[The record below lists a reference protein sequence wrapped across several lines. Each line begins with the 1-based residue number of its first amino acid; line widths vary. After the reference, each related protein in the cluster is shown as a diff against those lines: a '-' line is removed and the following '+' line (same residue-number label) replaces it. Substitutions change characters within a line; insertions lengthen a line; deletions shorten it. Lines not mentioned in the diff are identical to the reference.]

1 MKSPPARRL
10 RTKTSEMELLKLQ
23 TQVNGRV
30 QPSAPA
36 QEKEQLP
43 KPGTLP
49 TPAVQEHKQFSLV
62 EVSSEEG
69 RQAALK
75 CHMGTGTFV
84 REEGFVKERLWNFEV
99 HRCRSFLL
107 TSDQACL
114 AAVTLR
120 VNPYIGWRKS
130 WVQVA
135 NMSAAQERRGYGRML
150 FRAVE
155 ELLLR
160 EGVDVLALYPAA
172 WPQAPNGKAPKFWS
186 AMGFHEADGSFL
198 PPEELVPFNHG
209 GPLWP
214 EVTGATPLARFEKRI
229 AAADAVRRSPSELR
243 FGDLIGKNRPHIWQE
258 EMWRPNGCVNMAA
271 VNLDVLPPPITSP
284 PPPKATPQ
292 PKVKA
297 ERAPKPLPPR
307 RQQPPRACKPVR
319 EEPPKPTPQPKVKAE
334 RVLPPR
340 RQQPPRACKRE
351 EPPAPPKRA
360 APAPTAPTAPIER
373 AKQRVAPSVTGAV
386 AVAPA
391 PPTGPRARA
400 AARAPTQSLPAPPQ
414 TTPVQRTRAPR
425 VQISAPELV
434 TPQSLPKRK
443 ADALTPAPVC
453 HTPVLGLLGSQ
464 SLLKR
469 RRVQ

>member
-1 MKSPPARRL
+1 MKSTPARRL
-10 RTKTSEMELLKLQ
+10 RTKTSELELFKLQ
-23 TQVNGRV
+23 ARVNGRV

-36 QEKEQLP
+36 QEMEQLP
-43 KPGTLP
+43 KPELP

-62 EVSSEEG
+62 EVSNEEE
-69 RQAALK
+69 RLAAFK
-75 CHMGTGTFV
+75 CHMDKETFV
-84 REEGFVKERLWNFEV
+84 NEEHFVKERLWNSQV

-120 VNPYIGWRKS
+120 VNPYVGWRKS
-130 WVQVA
+130 WAQVA
-135 NMSAAQERRGYGRML
+135 NVSAAQERRGYGRML

-155 ELLLR
+155 DLLLR
-160 EGVDVLALYPAA
+160 EGVDVLALYPA
-172 WPQAPNGKAPKFWS
+172 PNDQAPKFWS
-186 AMGFHEADGSFL
+186 AMGFHKADGSFL
-198 PPEELVPFNHG
+198 PPEELVPVYHG

-214 EVTGATPLARFEKRI
+214 ELTGDMLPLDRFEKRI

-243 FGDLIGKNRPHIWQE
+243 FDDLIGKNRPHVWE
-258 EMWRPNGCVNMAA
+258 EAVWRPFGCVNMAA

-284 PPPKATPQ
+284 PPPKPITCPPPPTPTPQ

-307 RQQPPRACKPVR
+307 RQQPPRACKRVR
-319 EEPPKPTPQPKVKAE
+319 EELPKPPQPKVKAE

-340 RQQPPRACKRE
+340 RQQPPRACKAVRE
-351 EPPAPPKRA
+351 EPSAPPKRA
-360 APAPTAPTAPIER
+360 APKRAAPTPTAPTER
-373 AKQRVAPSVTGAV
+373 ATKQRVAPPATSAV
-386 AVAPA
+386 PVAPS
-391 PPTGPRARA
+391 PPKRPHARA
-400 AARAPTQSLPAPPQ
+400 AARAPAPALPAPFQ
-414 TTPVQRTRAPR
+414 TTPV
-425 VQISAPELV
+425 
-434 TPQSLPKRK
+434 TPPSLPKRK